1 MEANQRLSLNEGLK
15 KRIQEANVTLH
26 SLEAQ
31 YYEIVHPEIYHK
43 TEQQR
48 LISTLKKIDRILDE
62 SKIETKRALD
72 FGAGTGNI
80 TGKLLNLG
88 YHVTAIDISKE
99 MCEIIKK
106 KYKKYL
112 NSKKLKIINSP
123 IEDTNLN
130 ENEFDLIICYS
141 VLHHLADYIGT
152 LKKLSTS
159 LKKGGIMYLDHEKS
173 PSYWKKESTKLGGL
187 IKETFS
193 ISNVLLNFLY
203 FKLIGINIPNFDYAL
218 SDYWH
223 KKEHPLNHEKIKTT
237 FEQEHYVSL
246 KRKDYHLKRTWIS
259 NLIFPFYTYFCKP
272 ETSYWIAKK

>member
-26 SLEAQ
+26 SLEAK
-31 YYEIVHPEIYHK
+31 YYEIVHPEVYHK

-48 LISTLKKIDRILDE
+48 LISTLKKIDQLIDE
-62 SKIETKRALD
+62 PKKETKRALD

-88 YHVTAIDISKE
+88 YNVTAIDLSKE
-99 MCEIIKK
+99 MCAIIKK

-112 NSKKLKIINSP
+112 NSKLKIINSA
-123 IEDTNLN
+123 IEDTNLD
-130 ENEFDLIICYS
+130 ENEFDLITCYS
-141 VLHHLADYIGT
+141 VLHHLPDYVGI
-152 LKKLSTS
+152 LKKLSIS

-173 PSYWKKESTKLGGL
+173 PTYWKKESTKLEGL
-187 IKETFS
+187 VKETFS

-203 FKLIGINIPNFDYAL
+203 FKLIGLNIPSFDYTF

-223 KKEHPLNHEKIKTT
+223 KKEHPLDHNKIKTI
-237 FEQEHYVSL
+237 FKQEHYSWF
-246 KRKDYHLKRTWIS
+246 KRKDYHLKRTWLS
-259 NLIFPFYTYFCKP
+259 NLTFPLYTYFCKP
-272 ETSYWIAKK
+272 ETSYWLAKK

>member
-1 MEANQRLSLNEGLK
+1 MSLNEGLK

-48 LISTLKKIDRILDE
+48 LILILKKIDKLLDE
-62 SKIETKRALD
+62 PKRKTKRALD

-112 NSKKLKIINSP
+112 NSKKLEIVNSP
-123 IEDTNLN
+123 IEETDLY
-130 ENEFDLIICYS
+130 ENEFDLITCYS
-141 VLHHLADYIGT
+141 VLHHLADYFGI
-152 LKKLSTS
+152 LKKLSIS
-159 LKKGGIMYLDHEKS
+159 LKKGGIMYIDHEKS
-173 PSYWKKESTKLGGL
+173 PSYWKKE
-187 IKETFS
+187 
-193 ISNVLLNFLY
+193 
-203 FKLIGINIPNFDYAL
+203 
-218 SDYWH
+218 
-223 KKEHPLNHEKIKTT
+223 
-237 FEQEHYVSL
+237 
-246 KRKDYHLKRTWIS
+246 
-259 NLIFPFYTYFCKP
+259 
-272 ETSYWIAKK
+272 